1 MSNCVDQA
9 LIELIARNAILKMI
23 TDHTLQPALRDC
35 DCGWLGHETTV
46 LTCAALD
53 AKIAEMVQDGT
64 ISRITGVT
72 FDAATNEIVVTT
84 EAEVFRASLAPLVN
98 GIAADLANAVL
109 ALQGQIDDSRT
120 QSLAID
126 AAGLLVLTRGDG
138 TTASVDLATFL
149 SGQVNDVLNEFW
161 PCGPL
166 QRVHTVADSPFTGQG
181 TSCDPLGL
189 DCEAMADCVADGL
202 ADLIASA
209 PPTNEGPALPT
220 TVYGARVALLGQ
232 PDGWLDIGGRKI
244 PFWS

>member
-84 EAEVFRASLAPLVN
+84 ESEVFRASLVPLVD
-98 GIAADLANAVL
+98 GIAGDLAAAVASL
-109 ALQGQIDDSRT
+109 ETQISNSRV
-120 QSLAID
+120 QSLVID
-126 AAGLLVLTRGDG
+126 ANGQLVLTRGDG
-138 TTASVDLATFL
+138 TTATVDLETFL
-149 SGQVNDVLNEFW
+149 AGQVNEVLNEFW

-166 QRVHTVADSPFTGQG
+166 QRVHFASGAPFTGQG
-181 TSCDPLGL
+181 TSCDPMDL
-189 DCEAMADCVADGL
+189 DCEAMAECVGDAL
-202 ADLIASA
+202 ADQIASA

-220 TVYGARVALLGQ
+220 TVYGSRVALLGQ

>member
-9 LIELIARNAILKMI
+9 LIELIARNAILKMLA
-23 TDHTLQPALRDC
+23 DHTLQAGLRDC

-53 AKIAEMVQDGT
+53 TKIAEMVADGT

-72 FDAATNEIVVTT
+72 FDAVTNEIVVTT
-84 EAEVFRASLAPLVN
+84 EAQEFRAGLQPLLDSV
-98 GIAADLANAVL
+98 ADDLASAVS
-109 ALQGQIDDSRT
+109 ALQAQINAERT
-120 QSLAID
+120 QSLTID
-126 AAGLLVLTRGDG
+126 AFGQLVLTRGNG
-138 TTASVDLATFL
+138 TTTAVDLETFL
-149 SGQVNDVLNEFW
+149 QSQVNEVLNEFW

-166 QRVHTVADSPFTGQG
+166 QRVHYGDAPFTGQG

-189 DCEAMADCVADGL
+189 DCEELAECVGEAL
-202 ADLIASA
+202 ADQIASA